1 MTICQSC
8 VISVPVGTVS
18 KRIHPPHNSV
28 YLDTVEF
35 GVALE
40 EHRKNQKRK
49 KSRRAHPNHRG
60 KKCLGK
66 CQERLTFK
74 SFRKNVTKHDGL
86 SDYCKDCEDIYRQG
100 RKHILDKFLERH
112 RILSG
117 NYRNY
122 RRWGWQQRY
131 AQLRKTGKID
141 TLKMKKARKDRENL
155 RLVWGYLAVC
165 KPRKKKKCPVPRP
178 EE

>member
-1 MTICQSC
+1 M
-8 VISVPVGTVS
+8 GTVS